1 MFVQD
6 HNWGNFG
13 LHLRSMKFSYLFKS
27 NQRRDKRQPL
37 KSSVRV
43 RTGSGVLK
51 GLGINFSDVGMC
63 LFSLSNMPI
72 GSEVQVE
79 FLRPQN
85 QSPVQVSGTV
95 RHRAL
100 YLYGIEFNPRL
111 DSHPY

>member
-1 MFVQD
+1 
-6 HNWGNFG
+6 
-13 LHLRSMKFSYLFKS
+13 MKFSYLFKP
-27 NQRRDKRQPL
+27 NQRRGKRQPL

-43 RTGSGVLK
+43 LTRSGVLK

-72 GSEVQVE
+72 GSEVKVE
-79 FLRPQN
+79 FVRPQN
-85 QSPVQVSGTV
+85 PAPIQACGTV

-111 DSHPY
+111 DTNPS